1 VVENFNGPPPTG
13 SGIRMVP
20 LSGAIRF
27 VIANTIVSNNRWA
40 GILYAPIGGAT
51 ANGVIDN
58 VVATN
63 NEYGIQIFTIYG
75 GPAAVAIS
83 NSTAGGNRLSGI
95 ELASDENAL
104 AISVDNTSTSSNGY
118 YGIDAAGTTEVILGR
133 SVITANGL
141 YGVENL
147 TIGNTFYSYQD
158 NAINGNST
166 DIRNPLV
173 PLARN

>member
-1 VVENFNGPPPTG
+1 
-13 SGIRMVP
+13 VP